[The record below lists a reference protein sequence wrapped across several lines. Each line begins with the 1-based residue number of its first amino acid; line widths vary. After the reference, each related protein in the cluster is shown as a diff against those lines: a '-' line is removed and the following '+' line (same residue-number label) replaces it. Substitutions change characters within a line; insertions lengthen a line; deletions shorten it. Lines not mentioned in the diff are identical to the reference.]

1 LPSRFSLF
9 FIPRFSFY
17 CHASPERCSGLMSS
31 SDRVRDQEE
40 ARSNDRIMR
49 RSTELRIPRLR
60 HTRWTIGFCW
70 RSSTAAGMRNRV
82 FRRDARCGE
91 VGGDPKKREPHLS
104 LYRLHSPRDKR
115 AIRLV
120 DWHGKGLESWQPST
134 LHSDNKRARRKRKEV
149 RACLRRDDN
158 YTVGNG
164 GELYRW

>member
-1 LPSRFSLF
+1 
-9 FIPRFSFY
+9 
-17 CHASPERCSGLMSS
+17 MSS

-49 RSTELRIPRLR
+49 RSTELRIARLR

-82 FRRDARCGE
+82 FRRNARCGA

-115 AIRLV
+115 ATRLV
-120 DWHGKGLESWQPST
+120 DWHGKGLESWQPLQRFIQITSE
-134 LHSDNKRARRKRKEV
+134 HAASARKCAP
-149 RACLRRDDN
+149 ACAVTTIIPLVMAEN

-164 GELYRW
+164 GD